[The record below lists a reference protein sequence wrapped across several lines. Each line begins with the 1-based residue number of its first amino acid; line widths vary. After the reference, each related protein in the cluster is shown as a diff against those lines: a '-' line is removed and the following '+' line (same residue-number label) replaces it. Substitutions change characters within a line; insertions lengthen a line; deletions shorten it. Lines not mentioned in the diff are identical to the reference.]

1 METGF
6 WTQVSRSLSKS
17 DCEER
22 IWDHVAI
29 ERIGQRSPSGRGGR
43 CVETIVREKMI
54 WESFLK
60 EFLQWEKH
68 MCICCC
74 IGKD

>member
-6 WTQVSRSLSKS
+6 WTQVSGSLSKS

-43 CVETIVREKMI
+43 DVEPQDNCEG
-54 WESFLK
+54 ENDLG
-60 EFLQWEKH
+60 EFP
-68 MCICCC
+68 
-74 IGKD
+74 